1 MDLLKQKDCF
11 FPNSMS
17 DTESTKN
24 INVLVNALWLI
35 DKDNLKKLQQKIA
48 ALKKN
53 NQESVMRYYSSF
65 NIQLLIS
72 DCSAM
77 VSPNL
82 GFIPI
87 ITVCSPSEYNAN

>member
-48 ALKKN
+48 ALKNN
-53 NQESVMRYYSSF
+53 NQESEMRYYSSLK
-65 NIQLLIS
+65 IQLLINTLNVKLIRM
-72 DCSAM
+72 C
-77 VSPNL
+77 
-82 GFIPI
+82 FI
-87 ITVCSPSEYNAN
+87 SYFL

>member
-1 MDLLKQKDCF
+1 MDLLKQEDCF

-48 ALKKN
+48 ALKNN
-53 NQESVMRYYSSF
+53 NQESEMRYYSSLK
-65 NIQLLIS
+65 IQLLINTLNVKLIRM
-72 DCSAM
+72 C
-77 VSPNL
+77 
-82 GFIPI
+82 FI
-87 ITVCSPSEYNAN
+87 SYFL